1 MKWEDV
7 RRKYNNEWIII
18 EAINARTQGDNR
30 LIDQLTVVDTFS
42 NNNNGALREYVEL
55 HKTYPE
61 RELYV
66 VHTSREQL
74 NIKERRWTG
83 VRGAQWI

>member
-1 MKWEDV
+1 MEWADV
-7 RRKYNNEWIII
+7 RKKYKNEWVII
-18 EAINARTQGDNR
+18 EAINARTQDDNR
-30 LIDQLTVVDTFS
+30 IIEQLTVVDTF
-42 NNNNGALREYVEL
+42 NTDNNGALRKYVEL
-55 HKTYPE
+55 HENHPE

-83 VRGAQWI
+83 VRGAR

>member
-1 MKWEDV
+1 MEWADE
-7 RRKYNNEWIII
+7 RKKYKNEWVII
-18 EAINARTQGDNR
+18 EAINARTQDDNR
-30 LIDQLTVVDTFS
+30 IIEQLTVVDTF
-42 NNNNGALREYVEL
+42 NTDNNGALRKYVEL
-55 HKTYPE
+55 HENHPE

-83 VRGAQWI
+83 VRGAR

>member
-7 RRKYNNEWIII
+7 RQKYNNEWIII
-18 EAINARTQGDNR
+18 EAINARTQDDNR
-30 LIDQLTVVDTFS
+30 IIDQLTVVDAF
-42 NNNNGALREYVEL
+42 NNDNNEALRKYVEL
-55 HKTYPE
+55 HKAHPE

-66 VHTSREQL
+66 VHTSRDQL

-83 VRGAQWI
+83 VRGTQ